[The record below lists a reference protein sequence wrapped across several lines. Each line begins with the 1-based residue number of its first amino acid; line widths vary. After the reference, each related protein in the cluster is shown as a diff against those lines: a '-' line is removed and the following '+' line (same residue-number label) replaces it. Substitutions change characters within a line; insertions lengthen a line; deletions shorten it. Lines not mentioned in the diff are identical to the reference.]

1 MTPTTTTGK
10 GRAGAASNAT
20 SFRVLERTFS
30 ILELFDEGHAEWTAS
45 EVARAVGLPVP
56 TAHRILTA
64 LKRYGYVSQD
74 ETSKRFRLG
83 LASLRLG
90 DRARSVV
97 DLRAVAMPVLQDLS
111 RDAGETAL
119 LTVVS
124 PGQEGGSCLERVETS
139 QSLRL
144 SVSPGRRLPLHAGA
158 SQKALLA
165 FMDDRAIDRIL
176 EGPLEELCHAT
187 ITDPRSLREELDRIR
202 DRGWAGSYEETNVG
216 VWGVAVPVLNDD
228 GGVVCAVGVAGPSAR
243 LSPTR
248 VCEDIERVHRAALEV
263 AGALGLKVP
272 SVRDIKTRID
282 KSKRRGGN
290 T

>member
-10 GRAGAASNAT
+10 GRAGAASSAT

-30 ILELFDEGHAEWTAS
+30 ILELFDEDHAEWTAS

-74 ETSKRFRLG
+74 GTSKRFRLG

-228 GGVVCAVGVAGPSAR
+228 GGVVCALGVAGPSAR
-243 LSPTR
+243 LSPAR

-282 KSKRRGGN
+282 KSKRRGGK